1 MIPRATVKKIIKSH
15 QNKALSKNVDIMIY
29 LECILFLKRLAERAN
44 EASGSGIIQQRHILA
59 VLEKVLQ
66 EFKGQ

>member
-1 MIPRATVKKIIKSH
+1 MISRATVKKIIKSH

-29 LECILFLKRLAERAN
+29 LACILFLKRLAEGAN
-44 EASGSGIIQQRHILA
+44 EASGNGIIQQRHILA